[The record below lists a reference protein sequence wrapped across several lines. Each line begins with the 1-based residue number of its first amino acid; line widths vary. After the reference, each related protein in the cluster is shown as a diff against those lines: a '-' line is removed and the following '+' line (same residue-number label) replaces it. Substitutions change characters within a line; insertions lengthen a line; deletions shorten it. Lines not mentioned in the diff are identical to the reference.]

1 MEVSKWF
8 IIALVITF
16 LASIIAIW
24 VRAED
29 REEIERFNGA
39 DDLSAGDLS
48 ADDFEIIE

>member
-1 MEVSKWF
+1 MSKWF
-8 IIALVITF
+8 IIGLVIIF

-29 REEIERFNGA
+29 REEVERSNDM